1 MRSLSKTVATLEA
14 RRTALNRELAQIEA
28 RLQVI
33 SKALAGE
40 AESASTGKSGGRRG
54 KPEAARA
61 AKRAWFEKNEISKL
75 LRRAAKQPTAVANV
89 VRDLAKMKG
98 YDASLS
104 PDELK
109 RFQGAAFMAVAHG
122 VKSKILKRRAD
133 GTVVAA

>member
-1 MRSLSKTVATLEA
+1 MQSLSKTVATLEA
-14 RRTALNRELAQIEA
+14 RRAALNRELAQIEA
-28 RLQVI
+28 RLEVI

-40 AESASTGKSGGRRG
+40 ADAALKGGARRG
-54 KPEAARA
+54 KSEVVRA
-61 AKRAWFEKNEISKL
+61 SKRAWFAKNEIGKL
-75 LRRAAKQPTAVANV
+75 LRKAAKQPTSVANV

-98 YDASLS
+98 YDTSLS

-122 VKSKILKRRAD
+122 VKSKVLKRRAD